1 MKAQPEAR
9 ITLKEAIQRSG
20 AGQNQFARMIHLRK
34 TTMLRLVNNGIW
46 PVYSDRTKL
55 KNAAADYLASQGID
69 PCTIIWPGEEGQ
81 SKLINPM
88 KEGIELMSLDSHVLQ
103 HFGLKQ
109 NPFGNDVNEDHD
121 VMRFRG
127 YESIEDAIR
136 ETVEERG
143 FLAII
148 APSGSGKTT
157 IWEGIEA
164 EYANRGEIKISRP
177 QMKGKDHM
185 TPEHI
190 ARALIH
196 DLSGGESV
204 KQNAEDRGR
213 QLSQLLRNAR
223 QGSLDRRVVLYIDD
237 AHFVTQSVL
246 RQLKTFFE
254 EKIGRFRLLAIILV
268 GLPMLK
274 NKLTEFPEIGNR
286 VRLVE
291 VPPVPVK
298 EYLEFKLCRVGSL
311 IDRVFAED
319 GLQALLDRFRS
330 AARRPPLGRPLEI
343 NAMCIRAMVRLVN
356 NGAAA
361 GERITREIVDQ
372 VPGEGSGR
380 IAA

>member
-1 MKAQPEAR
+1 MTEKAAPR
-9 ITLKEAIQRSG
+9 MTLQDAIKNTGVS
-20 AGQNQFARMIHLRK
+20 QNQFARIVHIHK
-34 TTMLRLVNNGIW
+34 SAIVRLAAHGVW
-46 PVYSDRTKL
+46 PVRIPRGQIKGRI
-55 KNAAADYLASQGID
+55 AEYLASQGID
-69 PCTIIWPGEEGQ
+69 PCNVIWPGEEDH
-81 SKLINPM
+81 KPINPM
-88 KEGIELMSLDSHVLQ
+88 KEGIELMSLDTHVLQ

-109 NPFGNDVNEDHD
+109 NPFSNDVEAEED

-127 YESIEDAIR
+127 YENVEAAIR
-136 ETVEERG
+136 ETIDQRG
-143 FLAII
+143 FLAVI
-148 APSGSGKTT
+148 AESGSGKTT
-157 IWEGIEA
+157 IWDGIEA
-164 EYANRGEIKISRP
+164 EYAGKGDVQISKP

-196 DLSGGESV
+196 DLSGGERV
-204 KQNAEDRGR
+204 RPNAEDRGR
-213 QLSQLLRNAR
+213 QLSQLLRGAR
-223 QGSLDRRVVLYIDD
+223 GGAQDRKVVLYIDD

-254 EKIGRFRLLAIILV
+254 EKIGRFRLMSIILV

-274 NKLTEFPEIGNR
+274 NKLSEFPEIGNR

-298 EYLEFKLCRVGSL
+298 EYLDFKLCRVGAL
-311 IDRVFAED
+311 TDRVFSED
-319 GLQALLDRFRS
+319 GLHAFLDRFRNNT
-330 AARRPPLGRPLEI
+330 RRPPLGRPLVI

-372 VPGEGSGR
+372 IPGEGPGR